1 MTDVG
6 KRRFPRMA
14 QENSARLSSEAA
26 PTRRSSSEFVT
37 QWVAALAE
45 HYRQELSELQV
56 ALYLKGLAD
65 LGNMEVERG
74 CSEALK
80 ACRFMP
86 TVADIREGFRKW
98 RQEYLPP
105 SAPQLQEPQL
115 STAEQA
121 QLAQKI
127 LAQLGE
133 KKGG

>member
-1 MTDVG
+1 M
-6 KRRFPRMA
+6 
-14 QENSARLSSEAA
+14 
-26 PTRRSSSEFVT
+26 
-37 QWVAALAE
+37 AALAE

-105 SAPQLQEPQL
+105 AARQLDEPPMSEEQKKEIKAKLEALAAKKAP
-115 STAEQA
+115 
-121 QLAQKI
+121 
-127 LAQLGE
+127 
-133 KKGG
+133 

>member
-1 MTDVG
+1 MDSNLA
-6 KRRFPRMA
+6 KP
-14 QENSARLSSEAA
+14 SSEAE
-26 PTRRSSSEFVT
+26 PTRRCSTEFVT

-74 CSEALK
+74 CSQALK
-80 ACRFMP
+80 DCRFMP

-105 SAPQLQEPQL
+105 PSRQLDEPQM
-115 STAEQA
+115 SAA
-121 QLAQKI
+121 QRKEIADKLAA
-127 LAQLGE
+127 LAA
-133 KKGG
+133 KRSMA